1 MFFCRMGISSYYLCR
16 YFEDHC
22 ILCRTRGNTF
32 TFKFKLPRKR
42 SPKLFDVL
50 VGNMCPPPPIL
61 TPEGNPSYCAG
72 KQVSVSA
79 AVSLAAADKALD
91 VSGRSV
97 IGLLA
102 DSAVLPVG
110 PDEEAE

>member
-1 MFFCRMGISSYYLCR
+1 M
-16 YFEDHC
+16 
-22 ILCRTRGNTF
+22 
-32 TFKFKLPRKR
+32 
-42 SPKLFDVL
+42 
-50 VGNMCPPPPIL
+50 
-61 TPEGNPSYCAG
+61 
-72 KQVSVSA
+72 SVSA